1 VKYFLKSLPFE
12 AGSGFGKVV
21 VESAA
26 GVEEAIV
33 EVVTS
38 EVVVV
43 VVDVVEDF
51 CLQIQIGH
59 LK

>member
-1 VKYFLKSLPFE
+1 MKYFLKSLPFE

-43 VVDVVEDF
+43 VDVVEDF

>member
-1 VKYFLKSLPFE
+1 MKYFLKSLPFK
-12 AGSGFGKVV
+12 AGSGFWKVV

>member
-1 VKYFLKSLPFE
+1 MKYFLKSLPFK
-12 AGSGFGKVV
+12 AGSGFWKVV

-43 VVDVVEDF
+43 VDVVEDF